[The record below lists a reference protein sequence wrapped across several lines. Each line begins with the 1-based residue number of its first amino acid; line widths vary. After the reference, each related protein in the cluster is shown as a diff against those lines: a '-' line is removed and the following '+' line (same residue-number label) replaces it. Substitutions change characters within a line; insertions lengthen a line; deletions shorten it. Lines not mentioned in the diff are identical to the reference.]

1 MRSSLDPT
9 RSGSPARLRQ
19 AGLLLAG
26 DIGGTKNALAVSSIG
41 SGYLAPL
48 AQAEFPSAKYGSLG
62 LIVREFLAG
71 TGLTVEQASFAV
83 AGPVI
88 AGASKVTN
96 LFWNLNE
103 TDLKEEL
110 HLDSVHL

>member
-1 MRSSLDPT
+1 MRCSLDPT

-26 DIGGTKNALAVSSIG
+26 GIGGTKTALAVYSIG
-41 SGYLAPL
+41 NGYRPPL

-62 LIVREFLAG
+62 GIVREFLAG
-71 TGLTVEQASFAV
+71 IGLTVERSSFAV

-88 AGASKVTN
+88 GGASKVTN

-103 TDLKEEL
+103 TDLKE
-110 HLDSVHL
+110 